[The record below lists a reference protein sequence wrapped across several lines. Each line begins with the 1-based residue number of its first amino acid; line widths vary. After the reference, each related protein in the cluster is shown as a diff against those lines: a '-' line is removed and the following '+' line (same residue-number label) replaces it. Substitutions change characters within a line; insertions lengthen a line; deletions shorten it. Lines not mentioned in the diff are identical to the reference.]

1 MNVHSLSKLT
11 SQPQIDST
19 LDRQTQILDAALI
32 CFAKRGFH
40 QASMHDISA
49 EAGISVG
56 LIYRYFE
63 NKEAVISAMADRHKK
78 EIYDMLE
85 RARQAA
91 TLLESLEILFT
102 AHCCENEPRV
112 ISAFEITLR
121 PTSSRERSK
130 SARAR
135 FKSASAVCSCAS
147 SADASSWTN
156 KSPFLATPPF
166 SNAIWLTTPPSS
178 AETTAPCIG
187 EIEPTAES
195 IGAQSSSFTVTLE
208 TVVGG
213 ITFGVDAILTI
224 CSPLIPTSRMT
235 RAIKPPIAT
244 PQAPPTDLTLGLV
257 ETGLAISCICWFGFI
272 SKQEPPQ
279 SPCDFQLAGAPF
291 RRGHLLR
298 LQNIAHQHSARDSKN
313 KFCEF
318 IRL

>member
-1 MNVHSLSKLT
+1 MAVSLLNF
-11 SQPQIDST
+11 DS
-19 LDRQTQILDAALI
+19 AA
-32 CFAKRGFH
+32 
-40 QASMHDISA
+40 SS
-49 EAGISVG
+49 
-56 LIYRYFE
+56 
-63 NKEAVISAMADRHKK
+63 
-78 EIYDMLE
+78 
-85 RARQAA
+85 
-91 TLLESLEILFT
+91 
-102 AHCCENEPRV
+102 
-112 ISAFEITLR
+112 SAFEITFCEAR
-121 PTSSRERSK
+121 PRVRSK
-130 SARAR
+130 SCRASSASASEDR
-135 FKSASAVCSCAS
+135 KSASSDEVS
-147 SADASSWTN
+147 SLIRT
-156 KSPFLATPPF
+156 SPFFADPPF
-166 SNAIWLTTPPSS
+166 SNGMSLTTPPSS
-178 AETTAPCIG
+178 AATIAPCTA

-195 IGAQSSSFTVTLE
+195 TGAQSSSFTVTLE

-235 RAIKPPIAT
+235 RATRPPIAIRH
-244 PQAPPTDLTLGLV
+244 APPTGLTLGLV